1 MQKFASE
8 KLNARLAENLAP
20 NEEVLWTSE
29 NCKATGDMMFLY
41 WSHLCVFLFVFAL
54 MAITPMK
61 YMFLALF
68 DSSRPFPVFSLIIF
82 VPFTLSL
89 GLSTFSVLRA
99 GRFAYAITDK
109 RLYILND
116 FFPRLVRRV
125 EPKEI
130 DVLSVQS
137 VNGSGTIF
145 VKNLE
150 VIMFDFGHQGI
161 WRFLMPRKIMNADNV
176 DVAAQHLRALQEA
189 HRKRMAAKAEEEA
202 KQPPLNQGL
211 FKPTDWS

>member
-41 WSHLCVFLFVFAL
+41 WSHLCIFLFVFAL

-82 VPFTLSL
+82 VPFT
-89 GLSTFSVLRA
+89 GAIFSVVLKKALKLLRKSPI
-99 GRFAYAITDK
+99 YH
-109 RLYILND
+109 
-116 FFPRLVRRV
+116 
-125 EPKEI
+125 E
-130 DVLSVQS
+130 
-137 VNGSGTIF
+137 
-145 VKNLE
+145 KN
-150 VIMFDFGHQGI
+150 H
-161 WRFLMPRKIMNADNV
+161 KIHD
-176 DVAAQHLRALQEA
+176 E
-189 HRKRMAAKAEEEA
+189 
-202 KQPPLNQGL
+202 
-211 FKPTDWS
+211 